1 MNKFQQSLIVAALL
15 GNLSFK
21 EVKAM
26 GLQAKNA
33 SAAKVNAEDYD
44 FDWGT
49 EEESVGESVNEFF
62 ESTSEDL
69 FDDGESDSS
78 LDAQMAYRGCR
89 SRSKPCSCNSGC
101 CECGEEF
108 EELTC

>member
-69 FDDGESDSS
+69 FDDGQSDSS
-78 LDAQMAYRGCR
+78 LDAQMCRR
-89 SRSKPCSCNSGC
+89 SRDKCYSCNSGC
-101 CECGEEF
+101 CECGEDF